1 MYKLENNVEWTNDLK
16 DAFKHNITRAKIVY
30 DNTEINYDNGI
41 KELTLEDSVYVPDV
55 GFIGQSTSKKLTLI
69 LLDNEQ
75 TINLENKEFELYI
88 GADYNNQTYYINYGK
103 FIVNEPPENDSTNGT
118 IKIIAYDY
126 MIKFNKIYQ
135 DEVTYPIK
143 LKDYLSNI
151 CTQAGVQLGSQTF
164 PNQNFWVSDNQFEG
178 KQLREVIKHIAKCAF
193 SWARIG
199 QDNKLY
205 LDFNATG
212 NVTETFGLDDYKQ
225 DGFKRANEYYGPI
238 NKVTYADSD
247 IQGQEKSVPDE
258 SSIALIGTKELVIY
272 DNFFAYTTQ
281 KRQDLIQS
289 GNVLFGFNYMP
300 VTQLELTGAIY
311 LDCTDIIQVIDDKN
325 NTITTRVFSH
335 TIKYNGVISDTVSAP
350 ALSNNQETYKNI
362 NTTTNAENRTEIM
375 VDRANKKIQSITS
388 QIGDRSQKITT
399 ITQDIDGINSKV
411 EDIEDLTRTATGN
424 QTVTIS
430 DAYPNED
437 ILELHI
443 WGNNSVFNYLYPRDD
458 LYPEDTLY
466 PYGDSRIR
474 FYNDEEDRTIELNIM
489 DVLRAND
496 EVKDELFIDYK
507 GNVSLIRRVNSDGTT
522 KQIPTNTLLGEL
534 HFKLIEGDNTFEI
547 VNYVAPIEVKYAIK
561 STYTD
566 IFSTKLEMETSIKQT
581 AEEINSVVARKVD
594 GNQFGT
600 YIRQNYLSVQ
610 YAWNQISEYIKF
622 EAENNDAVLNIYDE
636 NDYRLMRLSKNGQ
649 EFYSRFGNKI
659 GSIGVIRGE
668 DKDTLAFAMPVDW
681 ENVDNS
687 RSMAWGVIGPN
698 GNFLPIFYLAGY
710 YGEEQSE
717 YGGELVVEGKLL
729 LDEVQIANHISLES
743 TAGVVWGDYEYI
755 RPEFSYH
762 YGQFNKWLK
771 YSTTYGHEFYVND
784 DWIFSITQDN
794 LFLGKPIYMPYGNN
808 SALEGYPMLGINL
821 DYRYFCTS
829 TNGNE
834 IGFYVN
840 DNFVGSIS
848 DKRLKKDFKKIDEKF
863 LKAIDEIEIQQFKA
877 DNRNGLISFGIIAQE
892 LKEKFKKYEISPED
906 YEILQRIQ
914 YNLNDKELYYKIEY
928 TQFLV
933 LKQLATDK
941 KIEELQK
948 KDKEKDEIIKD
959 LLKRI
964 ERLEGK

>member
-1 MYKLENNVEWTNDLK
+1 MYKLENNVEWTNNLK

-41 KELTLEDSVYVPDV
+41 KEITLEDSVYVPDV
-55 GFIGQSTSKKLTLI
+55 GFIGQATSKKLTLI

-118 IKIIAYDY
+118 IKILAYDY

-151 CTQAGVQLGSQTF
+151 CTQAGVQLGSETF

-212 NVTETFGLDDYKQ
+212 DVIETFGLDNYKQ

-247 IQGQEKSVPDE
+247 IQGQEKSVFDE
-258 SSIALIGTKELVIY
+258 NSIALIGTKELVIY

-281 KRQDLIQS
+281 KRQDLVQS

-311 LDCTDIIQVIDDKN
+311 LDCTDIIEIVDDKN
-325 NTITTRVFSH
+325 NTIITRVFSH
-335 TIKYNGVISDTVSAP
+335 TIKYNGAISDTVSAP

-388 QIGDRSQKITT
+388 QIGNRSQKTTT

-430 DAYPNED
+430 DAFPNEN

-443 WGNNSVFNYLYPRDD
+443 YGNNSVFNYLLPSDD
-458 LYPEDTLY
+458 LYPEDNLY
-466 PYGDSRIR
+466 PFGDSRIR
-474 FYNDEEDRTIELNIM
+474 FYNDEEDRTIELGIEE
-489 DVLRAND
+489 VLRANTQ
-496 EVKDELFIDYK
+496 VKDEVFIDYQ
-507 GNVSLIRRVNSDGTT
+507 GNVSVIRRVNSDGTT
-522 KQIPTNTLLGEL
+522 KATPVTTALGQL
-534 HFKLIEGDNTFEI
+534 HFKLIEGNNTFEI
-547 VNYVAPIEVKYAIK
+547 VNYIAPIEVKYAIK

-566 IFSTKLEMETSIKQT
+566 IFATKVEMNSSITQT
-581 AEEINSVVARKVD
+581 AEEINLEVSKKVD
-594 GNQFGT
+594 EDKIISRINQSAEQITIDASKINLNGSITANGAFKIDTEGNMECNDAKMKDSYMENITIKSMHAQDYSFYFNSLGKVYGKAMQLRGNIASNT
-600 YIRQNYLSVQ
+600 VFVINNDENGNEVAST
-610 YAWNQISEYIKF
+610 SEYFFLRNTNTGVSKVSLSNDGSSGHIYCAGAI
-622 EAENNDAVLNIYDE
+622 EARGSGSGVSTDGSMFATSFVNSSE
-636 NDYRLMRLSKNGQ
+636 NDLKENIHKLKDTSKKKSAVRNGIDILKSADIYEYNFKGQ
-649 EFYSRFGNKI
+649 EHKQ
-659 GSIGVIRGE
+659 IGVIIGE
-668 DKDTLAFAMPVDW
+668 KYNT
-681 ENVDNS
+681 
-687 RSMAWGVIGPN
+687 
-698 GNFLPIFYLAGY
+698 
-710 YGEEQSE
+710 
-717 YGGELVVEGKLL
+717 
-729 LDEVQIANHISLES
+729 
-743 TAGVVWGDYEYI
+743 
-755 RPEFSYH
+755 PE
-762 YGQFNKWLK
+762 
-771 YSTTYGHEFYVND
+771 
-784 DWIFSITQDN
+784 
-794 LFLGKPIYMPYGNN
+794 
-808 SALEGYPMLGINL
+808 
-821 DYRYFCTS
+821 
-829 TNGNE
+829 
-834 IGFYVN
+834 
-840 DNFVGSIS
+840 
-848 DKRLKKDFKKIDEKF
+848 
-863 LKAIDEIEIQQFKA
+863 
-877 DNRNGLISFGIIAQE
+877 
-892 LKEKFKKYEISPED
+892 
-906 YEILQRIQ
+906 EILSENKKGI
-914 YNLNDKELYYKIEY
+914 DLYSMVSIVWKAVQE
-928 TQFLV
+928 Q
-933 LKQLATDK
+933 QEQ
-941 KIEELQK
+941 IEELQK
-948 KDKEKDEIIKD
+948 KDKEKDEIIKN

-964 ERLEGK
+964 ERLEGKNE

>member
-41 KELTLEDSVYVPDV
+41 KEITLEDSVYVPDV
-55 GFIGQSTSKKLTLI
+55 GFIGQATSKKLTLI
-69 LLDNEQ
+69 LLDNQQ

-135 DEVTYPIK
+135 NEVTYPIK

-212 NVTETFGLDDYKQ
+212 DVIETFGLDNYKQ

-247 IQGQEKSVPDE
+247 IQGQEESVFDE

-311 LDCTDIIQVIDDKN
+311 LDCTDIIEVVNGQN
-325 NTITTRVFSH
+325 NSVTTRVFAH
-335 TIKYNGVISDTVSAP
+335 TIKYNGAISDTVSAP

-388 QIGDRSQKITT
+388 QIGDRSQKTTT

-424 QTVTIS
+424 QTVIIS
-430 DAYPNED
+430 DAYPNEN

-443 WGNNSVFNYLYPRDD
+443 YGNNSVFNYLLPSDD
-458 LYPEDTLY
+458 LYPEDNLY
-466 PYGDSRIR
+466 PFGDSKIR
-474 FYNDEEDRTIELNIM
+474 FYNDEEDRTIELGIEE
-489 DVLRAND
+489 VLRSNN
-496 EVKDELFIDYK
+496 EVKDELFIDYQ
-507 GNVSLIRRVNSDGTT
+507 GNVNLIRRVNPDGTT

-547 VNYVAPIEVKYAIK
+547 VNYIAPIEVKYAIK
-561 STYTD
+561 STLTD
-566 IFSTKLEMETSIKQT
+566 RFATKVEMNSSITQT
-581 AEEINSVVARKVD
+581 AEEINLEVSKKVD
-594 GNQFGT
+594 EDKIISRINQSAEQITIDASKINLNGSITANGAFKIDTEGNMECNDAKMKDSYMENIT
-600 YIRQNYLSVQ
+600 
-610 YAWNQISEYIKF
+610 IKSMHAQDYSF
-622 EAENNDAVLNIYDE
+622 YFNSLGKVYGKAMELKGNIASATVFVINNDENGNEVASTSDFFFLRNTNTGVTKVSLSNDGSSGHIYCAGAIEARGSGSGVSTDGSMFATSFVNSSE
-636 NDYRLMRLSKNGQ
+636 NDLKENIHKLKDTPKNKSAVRNGIDILKSADIYEYNFKGQ
-649 EFYSRFGNKI
+649 EHKQ
-659 GSIGVIRGE
+659 IGVIIGEKYNTPEEILSE
-668 DKDTLAFAMPVDW
+668 DKKGIDLY
-681 ENVDNS
+681 
-687 RSMAWGVIGPN
+687 SMVSIVWKAVQ
-698 GNFLPIFYLAGY
+698 
-710 YGEEQSE
+710 EQ
-717 YGGELVVEGKLL
+717 
-729 LDEVQIANHISLES
+729 
-743 TAGVVWGDYEYI
+743 
-755 RPEFSYH
+755 
-762 YGQFNKWLK
+762 
-771 YSTTYGHEFYVND
+771 
-784 DWIFSITQDN
+784 
-794 LFLGKPIYMPYGNN
+794 
-808 SALEGYPMLGINL
+808 
-821 DYRYFCTS
+821 
-829 TNGNE
+829 
-834 IGFYVN
+834 
-840 DNFVGSIS
+840 
-848 DKRLKKDFKKIDEKF
+848 
-863 LKAIDEIEIQQFKA
+863 
-877 DNRNGLISFGIIAQE
+877 QE
-892 LKEKFKKYEISPED
+892 
-906 YEILQRIQ
+906 Q
-914 YNLNDKELYYKIEY
+914 
-928 TQFLV
+928 
-933 LKQLATDK
+933 
-941 KIEELQK
+941 IEELQK
-948 KDKEKDEIIKD
+948 EIKE
-959 LLKRI
+959 LKG
-964 ERLEGK
+964 EK

>member
-41 KELTLEDSVYVPDV
+41 KELTLEDNVYVPDV
-55 GFIGQSTSKKLTLI
+55 GFIGQATSKKLTLI
-69 LLDNEQ
+69 LLDNQQ

-135 DEVTYPIK
+135 DEVPYPIK

-151 CTQAGVQLGSQTF
+151 CTQAGVQLGSQSF
-164 PNQNFWVSDNQFEG
+164 PNENFWVTDNQFEG

-212 NVTETFGLDDYKQ
+212 NVIETFGLDDYKQ

-247 IQGQEKSVPDE
+247 IQGQEKSIPDTV
-258 SSIALIGTKELVIY
+258 SIAKELIVY

-311 LDCTDIIQVIDDKN
+311 LDCTDIIEVVDGQN
-325 NTITTRVFSH
+325 NSVTTRVFAH
-335 TIKYNGVISDTVSAP
+335 TIKYNGAISDTASAP

-388 QIGDRSQKITT
+388 QIGDRSQKTTT

-458 LYPEDTLY
+458 LYPEDILY

-474 FYNDEEDRTIELNIM
+474 FYNDEEDRTIELNIL

-496 EVKDELFIDYK
+496 EVKDELYIDYK
-507 GNVSLIRRVNSDGTT
+507 GNVSLIRRVNNDGTT
-522 KQIPTNTLLGEL
+522 KTTPVATLLGQL
-534 HFKLIEGDNTFEI
+534 HFKLIEGNNTFTI
-547 VNYVAPIEVKYAIK
+547 LNYIAQIEVKYAIK
-561 STYTD
+561 STYTE
-566 IFSTKLEMETSIKQT
+566 IFATRVEMDSEVKQT
-581 AEEINSVVARKVD
+581 AQEIDLSVNKKINNAIIEMNSKIEITADSINSEVSKKV
-594 GNQFGT
+594 GN
-600 YIRQNYLSVQ
+600 
-610 YAWNQISEYIKF
+610 
-622 EAENNDAVLNIYDE
+622 
-636 NDYRLMRLSKNGQ
+636 
-649 EFYSRFGNKI
+649 
-659 GSIGVIRGE
+659 
-668 DKDTLAFAMPVDW
+668 
-681 ENVDNS
+681 
-687 RSMAWGVIGPN
+687 
-698 GNFLPIFYLAGY
+698 
-710 YGEEQSE
+710 
-717 YGGELVVEGKLL
+717 
-729 LDEVQIANHISLES
+729 
-743 TAGVVWGDYEYI
+743 
-755 RPEFSYH
+755 
-762 YGQFNKWLK
+762 
-771 YSTTYGHEFYVND
+771 
-784 DWIFSITQDN
+784 
-794 LFLGKPIYMPYGNN
+794 
-808 SALEGYPMLGINL
+808 
-821 DYRYFCTS
+821 
-829 TNGNE
+829 
-834 IGFYVN
+834 
-840 DNFVGSIS
+840 
-848 DKRLKKDFKKIDEKF
+848 
-863 LKAIDEIEIQQFKA
+863 
-877 DNRNGLISFGIIAQE
+877 
-892 LKEKFKKYEISPED
+892 
-906 YEILQRIQ
+906 
-914 YNLNDKELYYKIEY
+914 
-928 TQFLV
+928 
-933 LKQLATDK
+933 
-941 KIEELQK
+941 
-948 KDKEKDEIIKD
+948 DEIISKINQSAEQIQINAD
-959 LLKRI
+959 KISLARKAN
-964 ERLEGK
+964 KSNK

>member
-41 KELTLEDSVYVPDV
+41 KELTLEDNVYVPDV
-55 GFIGQSTSKKLTLI
+55 GFIGQATSKKLTLI
-69 LLDNEQ
+69 LLDNQQ

-247 IQGQEKSVPDE
+247 IQGQEKSVFDE

-350 ALSNNQETYKNI
+350 ALSNNQQTYKNI
-362 NTTTNAENRTEIM
+362 NTPANTNNIIEII
-375 VDRANKKIQSITS
+375 VDRAMKQIKSIIS
-388 QIGDRSQKITT
+388 DIGDRSQKTTT

-411 EDIEDLTRTATGN
+411 EDIEDLT
-424 QTVTIS
+424 
-430 DAYPNED
+430 D
-437 ILELHI
+437 IVEGTKSVVLQECVKGSLLELHI
-443 WGNNSVFNYLYPRDD
+443 YGNNTVFTANSNITVTDEDNNVQTYD
-458 LYPEDTLY
+458 LGITE
-466 PYGDSRIR
+466 
-474 FYNDEEDRTIELNIM
+474 
-489 DVLRAND
+489 VLRQSGQI
-496 EVKDELFIDYK
+496 KDEYVLED
-507 GNVSLIRRVNSDGTT
+507 GNAKVIRRISEQGTVLAEEVIEDLGVYDI
-522 KQIPTNTLLGEL
+522 QLSEGTNTITIRDYSANL
-534 HFKLIEGDNTFEI
+534 K
-547 VNYVAPIEVKYAIK
+547 AKYAIK
-561 STYTD
+561 NDFTD
-566 IFSTKLEMETSIKQT
+566 IFATQVQLETKVEQT
-581 AEEINSVVARKVD
+581 AEEINSAVARKVD

-600 YIRQNYLSVQ
+600 YIRQNYQSVQ

-622 EAENNDAVLNIYDE
+622 EAENNDAVINIY
-636 NDYRLMRLSKNGQ
+636 NQNNYKLMKLSKNGQ
-649 EFYSRFGNKI
+649 EFYNTSGNKI
-659 GSIGVIRGE
+659 GSIGIIRE
-668 DKDTLAFAMPVDW
+668 QNKDILAFSMPVDW
-681 ENVDNS
+681 QNVDTS

-717 YGGELVVEGKLL
+717 YGGELVVEGKLSL
-729 LDEVQIANHISLES
+729 NEVQIVNQISLES
-743 TAGVVWGDYEYI
+743 TAGVVWGEYEYI
-755 RPEFSYH
+755 RPEYSYDN
-762 YGQFNKWLK
+762 GQFHKWLK
-771 YSTTYGHEFYVND
+771 YSTTYGHEFYVNS

-821 DYRYFCTS
+821 NYRYFCSS

-892 LKEKFKKYEISPED
+892 LKEKFKKYEINPED

-964 ERLEGK
+964 EKLEGK